1 MPIIDV
7 NPRAAAGLKQEL
19 AQEARRQRLVG
30 HRLAEDLRYD
40 ERSTAERVN
49 AAIKDHHGGRSVQ
62 VRGAD
67 KVMCHLM
74 FGVLCVTAL
83 QVMRLII

>member
-1 MPIIDV
+1 MCRSSTSIRV
-7 NPRAAAGLKQEL
+7 PRRAEAGTGPGGK
-19 AQEARRQRLVG
+19 RQRLVG

-83 QVMRLII
+83 QLMRLII